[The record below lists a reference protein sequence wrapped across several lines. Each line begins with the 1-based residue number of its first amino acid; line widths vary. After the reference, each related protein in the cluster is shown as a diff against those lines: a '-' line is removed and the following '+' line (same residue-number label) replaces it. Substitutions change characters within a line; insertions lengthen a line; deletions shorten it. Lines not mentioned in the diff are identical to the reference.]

1 MFSVQKK
8 KSSFRG
14 AEFPWKRRRRSFP
27 FSLVKE
33 RVDLPCQVKD
43 FVLDRHFSACERLD
57 RTEAWGWDPGNMHS
71 VICCLFPVPPNS
83 FHASVLP
90 TMLIVEVCYR
100 TKQHGWTEAMSLDWK
115 DVKMVC
121 AMGRVPWRSHVA
133 SLISATVSRI
143 CPLTDSLSSWVG
155 CALFHCSVFHCY
167 LSWLHT
173 YSSLLSMVV
182 RVLRNRLISDI
193 SVISECVENWNSI
206 A

>member
-143 CPLTDSLSSWVG
+143 WPPDR
-155 CALFHCSVFHCY
+155 LFIQ
-167 LSWLHT
+167 LGWLCFV
-173 YSSLLSMVV
+173 SLLSLSLLPILAPYLLFTTVYGGQSFEKQIDFWHQCHQWMC
-182 RVLRNRLISDI
+182 RKL
-193 SVISECVENWNSI
+193 E
-206 A
+206 